1 MKNESEKAAKRY
13 AGEETRSKA
22 VREFLRSFQLPII
35 QPVPEIP
42 RHQCVGCYLCVRLN
56 GATGPPLHNEAR
68 PFAVT
73 PPHQGDREARSEGR
87 NKKAGSEKEKE
98 GARGRLKNGGGKKK
112 REWERSEGFDGGKRQ
127 QQNVAEG
134 AAQMERLPVSKTGRI
149 KEKGL
154 QTVQPKKKKKTPE
167 RTQREGAREG
177 ERGRGLAPDLGTL

>member
-1 MKNESEKAAKRY
+1 MKSEKAAKRY
-13 AGEETRSKA
+13 AREETRSKA
-22 VREFLRSFQLPII
+22 VREFLLSFQLPII
-35 QPVPEIP
+35 QPVPETP

-73 PPHQGDREARSEGR
+73 PPHQEDREAR

-98 GARGRLKNGGGKKK
+98 GERGRIKNGGGGGGG
-112 REWERSEGFDGGKRQ
+112 RGERLTVGKHQ

-134 AAQMERLPVSKTGRI
+134 DSADGPLARFKTGRI
-149 KEKGL
+149 KERWFGQK
-154 QTVQPKKKKKTPE
+154 PE
-167 RTQREGAREG
+167 KTQREAAREG